1 MPVLIG
7 TWTSKQIQ
15 DSKTASLQSTI
26 SKLTAATKQLREVKG
41 LPGSLWL
48 PAILRLQTRRASQL
62 GLRPLLCCH
71 LPTSR
76 QRHPQPLHTLSLP
89 QSNLLSMALAVRTSA
104 PLSSSEPIRTR
115 PFKVKPSQDPTAEL
129 RASYV
134 PWTKAELQATVQNVP
149 KVTEDPSRFV
159 EEFNVVI
166 QTYRLGFSDL
176 Y

>member
-1 MPVLIG
+1 
-7 TWTSKQIQ
+7 
-15 DSKTASLQSTI
+15 
-26 SKLTAATKQLREVKG
+26 
-41 LPGSLWL
+41 
-48 PAILRLQTRRASQL
+48 
-62 GLRPLLCCH
+62 
-71 LPTSR
+71 
-76 QRHPQPLHTLSLP
+76 
-89 QSNLLSMALAVRTSA
+89 MALAVRTSA